1 MSDATINDKSHFK
14 ISLPMAI
21 QAITFVSAMVYGYSE
36 LSSRISFI
44 EHEVTMNGNAIK
56 DILALQDK
64 PIPSDIRQDT
74 RLDNIESAISGN
86 NDDLEYIKRKI
97 YGENK

>member
-1 MSDATINDKSHFK
+1 MSDATINEKSHFK

-36 LSSRISFI
+36 LSSRISFV
-44 EHEVTMNGNAIK
+44 EHEVTMNSNAIK

-64 PIPSDIRQDT
+64 PIPSDIRQDELINMYNA
-74 RLDNIESAISGN
+74 RLNNLES
-86 NDDLEYIKRKI
+86 DMEYIKRII
-97 YGENK
+97 YNK

>member
-1 MSDATINDKSHFK
+1 MSDATINEKSHFK

-74 RLDNIESAISGN
+74 RLDNIEAKLEGNSG
-86 NDDLEYIKRKI
+86 DLEYIKRNI
-97 YGENK
+97 YGGVK

>member
-36 LSSRISFI
+36 LSSRISFV
-44 EHEVTMNGNAIK
+44 EHEVTMNSNAIK
-56 DILALQDK
+56 DILKLQDK
-64 PIPSDIRQDT
+64 PISSDIEQNT
-74 RLDNIESAISGN
+74 RLDNIESAINGN

-97 YGENK
+97 YGRQ

>member
-1 MSDATINDKSHFK
+1 MSDATINEKSHFK

-36 LSSRISFI
+36 LSSRISFM

-86 NDDLEYIKRKI
+86 SDDLEYIKRKI
-97 YGENK
+97 YGEDK

>member
-1 MSDATINDKSHFK
+1 
-14 ISLPMAI
+14 
-21 QAITFVSAMVYGYSE
+21 
-36 LSSRISFI
+36 
-44 EHEVTMNGNAIK
+44 MNGNAIK

>member
-21 QAITFVSAMVYGYSE
+21 QAITFVAAMVYGYSE

-44 EHEVTMNGNAIK
+44 EHEVNMNSNAIK
-56 DILALQDK
+56 DILELQDK

-74 RLDNIESAISGN
+74 RLDNIESAVSGN
-86 NDDLEYIKRKI
+86 SDDLEYMKRKI
-97 YGENK
+97 YGGNK

>member
-36 LSSRISFI
+36 LSSRISFT
-44 EHEVTMNGNAIK
+44 EHEVTMNSNAIK

-74 RLDNIESAISGN
+74 RLDNIESAINGN

-97 YGENK
+97 YGRQ